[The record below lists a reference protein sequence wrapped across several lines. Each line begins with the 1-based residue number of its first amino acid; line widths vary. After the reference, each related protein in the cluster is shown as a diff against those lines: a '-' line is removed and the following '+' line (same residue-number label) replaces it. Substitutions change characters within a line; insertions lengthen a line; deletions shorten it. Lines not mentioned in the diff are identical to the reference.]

1 MELNNTAHV
10 SPGDIKRFVHGDQWE
25 GAGQHE
31 IGKPVTE
38 ITDWVFARILVPDGY
53 VLRGPD
59 VRINNDALCWW
70 SETGQWARVRDV
82 WPTLGDNVLIA
93 DLLLA
98 AKKQG
103 WKCYFAT
110 TTADG
115 PKVGRVKVGRV
126 KGTRIE
132 LLEGHRWMDPGE
144 LVVVFAAPTIVLAA
158 LSFVKS

>member
-1 MELNNTAHV
+1 M
-10 SPGDIKRFVHGDQWE
+10 
-25 GAGQHE
+25 
-31 IGKPVTE
+31 
-38 ITDWVFARILVPDGY
+38 FARVLVPEGY

-59 VRINNDALCWW
+59 VRINDDAMCWW
-70 SETGQWARVRDV
+70 SETGQWAHVRDV

-115 PKVGRVKVGRV
+115 PKVGRVK
-126 KGTRIE
+126 GTRIE

-144 LVVVFAAPTIVLAA
+144 FVVVFAATNIVLAA
-158 LSFVKS
+158 LSSVKS